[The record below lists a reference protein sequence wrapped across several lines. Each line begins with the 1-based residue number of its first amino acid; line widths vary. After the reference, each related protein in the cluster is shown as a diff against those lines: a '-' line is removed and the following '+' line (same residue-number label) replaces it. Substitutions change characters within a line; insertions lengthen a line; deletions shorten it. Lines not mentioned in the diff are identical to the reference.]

1 MNTVALVGNLC
12 RDNSVTYSS
21 GDNAR
26 MFLRNT
32 IAVQRKYKNKEGKY
46 ESDFIPIVM
55 SGSTAE
61 FVNKFF
67 TKGMKIGIT
76 GEIRTGSYT
85 NKDGVKVYT
94 TDVVVDSAEFV
105 TSKGENQNQ
114 GGTPTPSNDFVNQGI
129 DVDGLTNDLPF

>member
-67 TKGMKIGIT
+67 TKGMKIGII